1 MLRFAVLFLAIALIA
16 GLFGFVGVASYSWG
30 GAKILFFVFLVLAV
44 LSFLVGGSRRRTFV
58 G

>member
-1 MLRFAVLFLAIALIA
+1 MLRLAVVCLAIALIA
-16 GLFGFVGVASYSWG
+16 ALFGFVGVASYSWE
-30 GAKILFFVFLVLAV
+30 GAKIVFYVFLFLAV